1 MIARKSTLII
11 ITHLLNGLLGYVAL
25 KFIAL
30 YMEPWEYGVVGF
42 AYGFVALF
50 SFLGDLGFN
59 AAHIKRVSEGRDL
72 ETCIATFAVTKL
84 ALAGLMASVVI
95 GSLAVWKYVLGNSF
109 ETPYHESAV
118 YILLASFLLLG
129 VTRTMIF
136 TFNARQEIAKSQ
148 LPHFMATLA
157 RVVATLF
164 VAYYGLGALALAYTY
179 LFGELFQFSLAL
191 FFFRTYSFG
200 RPSAAYFRDYIR
212 FARPMALAS
221 AAYLIM
227 TSMDKVFIQFFWG
240 ATQVGEYFAV
250 FNLSHF
256 ILLFVTAVGTL
267 LFPAISEYHASN
279 NIDGVRKLFSRS
291 ERYLSMIVF
300 PLVVLMAALAEPIIH
315 ILISDQYLPA
325 VPVLRILPFFVLL
338 ETLSRPYVSNLQG
351 MNEPQSIRNRVLIML
366 LFNVLLNLILIPRE
380 LTIIGLEGA
389 GLGALGA
396 AIATVIAYLIGL
408 VYIKQVAWKLT
419 GLKGT
424 GRIMWHLLAA
434 VLMGAIVMYTNN
446 IIAIER
452 WYELG
457 GVVVGGLLIYFA
469 FLVVFRELTR
479 EDLDFFM
486 DTLNIRELFRYL
498 KEELRGR

>member
-11 ITHLLNGLLGYVAL
+11 ITHLLNGLLGYIAL

-50 SFLGDLGFN
+50 SFLSDLGFN

-95 GSLAVWKYVLGNSF
+95 GSLAVWKYVVGNSF

-148 LPHFMATLA
+148 LPHFVATLA
-157 RVVATLF
+157 RVVATIV
-164 VAYYGLGALALAYTY
+164 VAYLGWGALALAYTY

-191 FFFRTYSFG
+191 FFFRNYSFG
-200 RPSAAYFRDYIR
+200 RPSADYFRDYLR

-221 AAYLIM
+221 AAYIIM

-256 ILLFVTAVGTL
+256 VLLFVYAVGTL
-267 LFPAISEYHASN
+267 LFPAISEYHAIN
-279 NIDGVRKLFSRS
+279 NIEGVRKLFLQS

-300 PLVVLMAALAEPIIH
+300 PLVVLLAALAEPVIH

-325 VPVLRILPFFVLL
+325 VQVLRILPFFVVL
-338 ETLSRPYVSNLQG
+338 ETLSLPYVSNLQG
-351 MNEPQSIRNRVLIML
+351 MNEPQKVRNRVIIML
-366 LFNVLLNLILIPRE
+366 ILNITLNLVLIPQE
-380 LTIIGLEGA
+380 LEIIGLQCA

-396 AIATVIAYLIGL
+396 AIATVVAYFVGLI
-408 VYIKQVAWKLT
+408 YIKQVALKLI
-419 GLKGT
+419 GIKGS
-424 GRIMWHLLAA
+424 GRIMWHVIAA
-434 VLMGAIVMYTNN
+434 ALMGAIVLYTNN
-446 IIAIER
+446 IMAIGR
-452 WYELG
+452 WYELLG
-457 GVVVGGLLIYFA
+457 IVVGGLLLYFVL
-469 FLVVFRELTR
+469 LVVFREFTR
-479 EDLDFFM
+479 EDLDFFLY
-486 DTLNIRELFRYL
+486 TLNIRELFRYL
-498 KEELRGR
+498 NEELRGR

>member
-11 ITHLLNGLLGYVAL
+11 ITHLLSGLLGYVAL

-50 SFLGDLGFN
+50 SFLSDLGFN

-118 YILLASFLLLG
+118 YILLASFVLLG
-129 VTRTMIF
+129 VARTMIF

-148 LPHFMATLA
+148 LPQFMATLA
-157 RVVATLF
+157 RVVATIF
-164 VAYYGLGALALAYTY
+164 VAYYGLGVLALAYTY
-179 LFGELFQFSLAL
+179 LFGEFFQLSLAL

-200 RPSAAYFRDYIR
+200 RPSLEYFRVYLR

-221 AAYLIM
+221 AAFLIM
-227 TSMDKVFIQFFWG
+227 TSIDKVFIQFFWD
-240 ATQVGEYFAV
+240 ATQVGDYFAV

-256 ILLFVTAVGTL
+256 VLLFVYAVGTL

-279 NIDGVRKLFSRS
+279 NIDGVKKLFSRS

-300 PLVVLMAALAEPIIH
+300 PLVVLMTALAEPVIH
-315 ILISDQYLPA
+315 ILISDQYLPS
-325 VPVLRILPFFVLL
+325 VPILRILPFFVLL
-338 ETLSRPYVSNLQG
+338 ETLSLPYVSILQG
-351 MNEPQSIRNRVLIML
+351 MNEPQRIRNRILIML
-366 LFNVLLNLILIPRE
+366 LFNISLNLVLIPRE
-380 LTIIGLEGA
+380 IKVIGLEGA
-389 GLGALGA
+389 GLGGLGA
-396 AIATVIAYLIGL
+396 AIATVVAYFIGL
-408 VYIKQVAWKLT
+408 VYIKHVAWTLT
-419 GLKGT
+419 GIKGS
-424 GRIMWHLLAA
+424 RHIMWHIIAA
-434 VLMGAIVMYTNN
+434 ALMNAIVLYINKLM
-446 IIAIER
+446 AIER

-457 GVVVGGLLIYFA
+457 GIVMGGLLLYFA
-469 FLVVFRELTR
+469 LLVVFREFTR
-479 EDLDFFM
+479 EDLDFFL
-486 DTLNIRELFRYL
+486 DTFNIKELFRYL
-498 KEELRGR
+498 KEEIRGR